1 MKTLV
6 ADERKRVRIPDAKPR
21 QVFVYENLGNG
32 SFTLTVVKAGKKDTF
47 AKGSLK
53 RYFTRQKDKE
63 ELSLLKGCTL
73 EAS

>member
-1 MKTLV
+1 MGLSHHENSSR
-6 ADERKRVRIPDAKPR
+6 ERKPR
-21 QVFVYENLGNG
+21 QVFTYENLGNG
-32 SFTLTVVKAGKKDTF
+32 SFTLTVLKAGKKDVF
-47 AKGSLK
+47 PKGSLT

>member
-6 ADERKRVRIPDAKPR
+6 ADEGKRVRIPDAKPR
-21 QVFVYENLGNG
+21 QVFAYENLGNG
-32 SFTLTVVKAGKKDTF
+32 CFTLTVVKAGKKDAF
-47 AKGSLK
+47 PKGSLN

-63 ELSLLKGCTL
+63 ELGLLKGCTL